1 MKFNSKIDGSE
12 MSMNVE
18 KDGKFVL
25 NMKDKDY
32 EISAKGNFNAMSEK
46 GKALGQFMGMQ
57 FMECVNSFNKSKNDK
72 K

>member
-1 MKFNSKIDGSE
+1 MKFDSKVNGAE
-12 MSMNVE
+12 MSINVE

-32 EISAKGNFNAMSEK
+32 EVSAKGNFNSMSEK
-46 GKALGQFMGMQ
+46 GKALGQFIGVQ
-57 FMECVNSFNKSKNDK
+57 FMECINSFNKSNNK